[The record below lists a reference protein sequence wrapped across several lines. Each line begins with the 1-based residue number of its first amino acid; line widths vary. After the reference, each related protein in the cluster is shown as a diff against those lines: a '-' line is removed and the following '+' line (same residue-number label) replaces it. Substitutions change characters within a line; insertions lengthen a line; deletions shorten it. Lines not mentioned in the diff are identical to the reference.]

1 MNAKMKNI
9 GIVANLKKRGAR
21 RWAGEISTRLRKR
34 GVSVFL
40 ERSLAD
46 ALKSRGGK
54 FDLENPDKRLEALIV
69 LGGDGTL
76 ISSFRRLGRRNIPI
90 LGVKLGGLGFLT
102 EVRTSELAGVLDKL
116 LRGKLR
122 LEKRKTLAC
131 RYRRGGK
138 ETEEFTAV
146 NDVVIGKGGLARV
159 IQLEVSVDGE
169 YLAEYFADGI
179 IVATP
184 TGSTAYS
191 LSAQGPIVTPE
202 TDALLLN
209 PICPHTLTNR
219 PIIIGNRR
227 TVEIKLIT
235 APPDTTLTIDG
246 QVGLPLQPGG
256 VVRVTKGRKTLNLYT
271 DPDSTYFNIL
281 RSKLNWG
288 RRSHYHA

>member
-1 MNAKMKNI
+1 M
-9 GIVANLKKRGAR
+9 KKRGAR
-21 RWAGEISTRLRKR
+21 RWAGEISARLRKR
-34 GVSVFL
+34 RVSVFL

-46 ALKSRGGK
+46 ALKSRGRK
-54 FDLENPDKRLEALIV
+54 FDLENPDKNLEVLIV

-76 ISSFRRLGRRNIPI
+76 ISSFRRLGRNIPI

-116 LRGKLR
+116 LRGKLN

-131 RYRRGGK
+131 RCRQGG
-138 ETEEFTAV
+138 EVTEEFTAV

-202 TDALLLN
+202 TEAFLIN

-227 TVEIKLIT
+227 TVEIKLV
-235 APPDTTLTIDG
+235 AGPSDTTLTIDG

-256 VVRVTKGRKTLNLYT
+256 VVRVTNGKKTLKLYT

-288 RRSHYHA
+288 RRSHNA